1 MGLDNGIRL
10 RMSKELAARA
20 PVWMLNYLDDMEALP
35 NGETEGEICY
45 WRKCWGYRRL
55 MADITG
61 SRFND
66 CSDTDGR
73 TKLTLDDCRK
83 FVEDVEQSF
92 NTVDDDDEMEMPF
105 VFDYDDYSACWSA
118 REVIVNYLT
127 MAHRLLE
134 VCHWLGDNA
143 SPNDYEIYFYDSY

>member
-1 MGLDNGIRL
+1 MGLDNGIRI

-20 PVWMLNYLDDMEALP
+20 PVWMLNYLDDMETLP

-73 TKLTLDDCRK
+73 TKLTLADCK
-83 FVEDVEQSF
+83 AFVEDVEQSF

-105 VFDYDDYSACWSA
+105 IFDYEDYSACWNA
-118 REVIVNYLT
+118 REVIVNYLR
-127 MAHRLLE
+127 MASHLRE
-134 VCHWLGDNA
+134 ICNWLGDNA